1 MRPNY
6 LIVSTLF
13 LSALVTGCI
22 CPNSENG
29 FLGSPH
35 QEQDRRDQKIRT
47 DKQQTAVSQRGT
59 DPESHPSPQKTIAKK
74 ETIKTKQFAPEDLAS
89 SQPGNQQPA
98 QATKAV
104 PDKSETQVATRSEN
118 QQLETPKGKVE
129 PKQVTAV
136 TLTEVL
142 EELASVREID
152 ADLYEQLKSN
162 LKQTDPQFWPI
173 MAKSIRAAL
182 TYREEQINE
191 LRLVSTARPDN
202 RTQQGTE
209 IQPPIEE
216 ESLELVPSNTKHNVL
231 RDSQSVLQDST
242 YNTQVP
248 NQVTGN
254 PLKGNEHDPSAVRE
268 TDKEPMAAEEP
279 TLSSTEEIFEK
290 PPSDFRVQQA
300 GNEDLQ
306 DPSKLNWQGHLRDA
320 IPKLNAELSDRAQ
333 RQTPDPLAYESDQAL
348 LRMLYL
354 ATTPEQDAVTEI
366 PQLNNS
372 DRQQFWVN
380 LFESLQTYLDA
391 NGVPIADKRADES
404 LQQLRVAVNHL
415 ANLSQLR
422 VSNLA
427 FCSKV
432 ESYGRY
438 AKIEPYVFQPDQEV
452 LLYVE
457 IDNFTTKIMKTSGQ
471 YKTELEGS
479 YQIIGPSGE
488 RVADHVFPIQ
498 SETCRNR
505 RRDYFIPYRMWMPK
519 TLGIGQYTLQLTVED
534 TIGQKF
540 GQASIVFEIDN

>member
-13 LSALVTGCI
+13 LTALATGCI
-22 CPNSENG
+22 CSSPGNG

-35 QEQDRRDQKIRT
+35 QEQNRRYQKPST

-74 ETIKTKQFAPEDLAS
+74 ETSKTKPLAPEDLAS
-89 SQPGNQQPA
+89 SQPGNQQPS
-98 QATKAV
+98 QATKAE
-104 PDKSETQVATRSEN
+104 PDKSEVQVATRSEN
-118 QQLETPKGKVE
+118 QQLETPKLEVE
-129 PKQVTAV
+129 PEQVTAV

-202 RTQQGTE
+202 RTQQSIE
-209 IQPPIEE
+209 IQPAIEE
-216 ESLELVPSNTKHNVL
+216 ESLELVPSNTKHNML
-231 RDSQSVLQDST
+231 RESQSVLQHST
-242 YNTQVP
+242 YNTRVP
-248 NQVTGN
+248 NQVTEN
-254 PLKGNEHDPSAVRE
+254 PFKESEHARSADQE
-268 TDKEPMAAEEP
+268 TDKESMVVDEP
-279 TLSSTEEIFEK
+279 TLSSAEELFEK
-290 PPSDFRVQQA
+290 PQSDFRVQQA
-300 GNEDLQ
+300 GNDDLQ

-333 RQTPDPLAYESDQAL
+333 RQTPDSLAYESDQAL
-348 LRMLYL
+348 LRMLHL
-354 ATTPEQDAVTEI
+354 ATTPEQNTITEI

-372 DRQQFWVN
+372 ERQQFWVN

-391 NGVPIADKRADES
+391 NGVPVADKRADES
-404 LQQLRVAVNHL
+404 LQQLRVAVTHL

-438 AKIEPYVFQPDQEV
+438 AKMEPYVFQSDQEV

-457 IDNFTTKIMKTSGQ
+457 IDNFATEIMKTSGQ

-488 RVADHVFPIQ
+488 RVANHVFPIQ
-498 SETCRNR
+498 SEICRNR